1 MPSKDIKKLKSPTT
15 LLGVCAMDN
24 LPIESILRA
33 NPHLTDVV
41 QKTILFKPPTT
52 LFNNRV
58 EIVLPSFARNAYWT
72 HLYIKLMNDE
82 LVDQEGNVQV
92 GAYSEYGLYPP
103 IYFTTRSFTNGWI
116 PLAFPIPTDPLNHR
130 TLKVVVQ
137 SPEPFEGVLLL
148 RALAVETLYPDRL
161 NDHVYVNELG
171 DVESQILFGPDGGH
185 LHDRRNQQELLEGGG
200 QDRRIHYSGEL

>member
-1 MPSKDIKKLKSPTT
+1 
-15 LLGVCAMDN
+15 MDN

-41 QKTILFKPPTT
+41 QKTILFKPSTT
-52 LFNNRV
+52 LFTNRV
-58 EIVLPSFARNAYWT
+58 EIVLPSFTRNAFWT
-72 HLYIKLMNDE
+72 HLYIKLMDDE
-82 LVDQEGNVQV
+82 LVGQDGNVQV

-103 IYFTTRSFTNGWI
+103 IYFTTRHFTNGWI

-137 SPEPFEGVLLL
+137 TPESFEGVLLL
-148 RALAVETLYPDRL
+148 RALAVEDLYTDRL

-171 DVESQILFGPDGGH
+171 DVESQILFGLDGGH
-185 LHDRRNQQELLEGGG
+185 LHDRRNQQELLEEGG
-200 QDRRIHYSGEL
+200 QERRIHYSGEL